1 MDTGDTAWMLMSTAL
16 VMVMLPG
23 LALFYG
29 GLVRRKNVLSTV
41 MHSFFGLAL
50 VSIVWVIVGFT
61 LAFGPDVNG
70 MRADRRTST
79 SRCSTASARQPS
91 AVYAVTIPFMLF
103 AMFQLMFAAI
113 TPALI
118 TGAFAER
125 KRFGSFV
132 LFTILWSILIYSP
145 IAHWVW
151 SVDGW
156 LFKLGA
162 LDFAG
167 GTVVHISSGVSALVV
182 ALMIGKRHMNGD
194 SKEPH
199 DVPMVVLGAGLLW
212 FGWFGFNAGSA
223 VTAGGLAASAFTV
236 TNIAAAAATI
246 TWVLASYANT
256 RKVSVVGAACGA
268 VAGLVAIT
276 PASGFVTPGGALIIG
291 LVAGGLCYS
300 ATLLRARSRVDD
312 ALDVFAVHG
321 VGGMFG
327 AIATGIF
334 ASSTVQAAYSG
345 LLDGNPQQ
353 LVTQAIAVGATVLYA
368 AVGTVVIVKVVD
380 VLLGIRVKP
389 EVEEMG
395 LDLVGPRR
403 GRLSGV
409 TSAAA
414 PGLTSPLLPRRPL
427 STLFDGGRSVPL
439 RSTAVNQHQRS
450 GRTATAGRHAPL
462 RRALRARRVRGRVR
476 RGRRRAVARSGAAA
490 GPRGAGGARAS
501 RGVRGGR
508 GVERRRGGRAA
519 AGSVACWSCW
529 PGTRRPAGPA
539 SSRCSC
545 RGVVRPR
552 RGRGRFVEGV
562 LAGEGLSIVTWR
574 AVPVDPDALGSAAAL
589 SRPAFAQAIVARPS
603 RSRRA
608 TPGPSRTTPSS
619 GGSSSRDAGSRRPPA
634 RPAARWPR
642 SPSRR
647 RLRGPSSTRA
657 SSSAAGCPTCTR
669 TCGRRCRVGYAVFHQ
684 RYATNTRPVWRLAQ
698 PFRSISHNGEINTVR
713 GNREEVR
720 GRAGDA
726 ADVRDRAGAPGRRPA
741 PVRGRLRLALARRG
755 PRAPDRDRLGPDRRA
770 PDRDPRGA
778 GACAARRIRTSPRCG
793 AGRPGSWR
801 RGTGRR
807 PSSSPT
813 GGPSARW
820 STGTGCGRRPSP

>member
-1 MDTGDTAWMLMSTAL
+1 MDTGDTAWMLTSTAL

-29 GLVRRKNVLSTV
+29 GLVRRKNVLSTT

-70 MRADRRTST
+70 WGLIGNLDFALFNGVGQEPST
-79 SRCSTASARQPS
+79 
-91 AVYAVTIPFMLF
+91 VYATTVPFMLF

-125 KRFGSFV
+125 KRFGAFV
-132 LFTILWSILIYSP
+132 LFTILWSIFIYSP

-182 ALMIGKRHMNGD
+182 ALMIGRRHMNGE

-223 VTAGGLAASAFTV
+223 LTAGGLAASAFTV

-246 TWVLASYANT
+246 TWVLASYAQT

-268 VAGLVAIT
+268 VAGLVAVT
-276 PASGFVTPGGALIIG
+276 PASGFVTPGGALVIG

-327 AIATGIF
+327 ALATGIF

-353 LVTQAIAVGATVLYA
+353 LVTQAVAVAATVLFA

-380 VLLGIRVKP
+380 LLLGIRVKP
-389 EVEEMG
+389 EAEEMG
-395 LDLVGPRR
+395 LDLAVHGE
-403 GRLSGV
+403 
-409 TSAAA
+409 AAYQ
-414 PGLTSPLLPRRPL
+414 S
-427 STLFDGGRSVPL
+427 
-439 RSTAVNQHQRS
+439 
-450 GRTATAGRHAPL
+450 
-462 RRALRARRVRGRVR
+462 
-476 RGRRRAVARSGAAA
+476 
-490 GPRGAGGARAS
+490 
-501 RGVRGGR
+501 
-508 GVERRRGGRAA
+508 
-519 AGSVACWSCW
+519 
-529 PGTRRPAGPA
+529 
-539 SSRCSC
+539 
-545 RGVVRPR
+545 
-552 RGRGRFVEGV
+552 
-562 LAGEGLSIVTWR
+562 
-574 AVPVDPDALGSAAAL
+574 
-589 SRPAFAQAIVARPS
+589 
-603 RSRRA
+603 
-608 TPGPSRTTPSS
+608 
-619 GGSSSRDAGSRRPPA
+619 
-634 RPAARWPR
+634 
-642 SPSRR
+642 
-647 RLRGPSSTRA
+647 
-657 SSSAAGCPTCTR
+657 
-669 TCGRRCRVGYAVFHQ
+669 
-684 RYATNTRPVWRLAQ
+684 
-698 PFRSISHNGEINTVR
+698 
-713 GNREEVR
+713 
-720 GRAGDA
+720 
-726 ADVRDRAGAPGRRPA
+726 
-741 PVRGRLRLALARRG
+741 
-755 PRAPDRDRLGPDRRA
+755 
-770 PDRDPRGA
+770 
-778 GACAARRIRTSPRCG
+778 
-793 AGRPGSWR
+793 
-801 RGTGRR
+801 
-807 PSSSPT
+807 
-813 GGPSARW
+813 
-820 STGTGCGRRPSP
+820 